1 MLWWSGSCCGSSRK
15 LSHGTSKELSEMIH
29 SEENIPANKDVLQ
42 EITPRQFDELDKAI
56 EIAEIEQYLSRV
68 TIFTTLMPKEISIL
82 ARSLKPCTLRDGEY
96 VYRQGDFAD
105 DFFLILGGSV
115 QKVVES
121 GDGEKPGIPVG
132 NPLYHGQY
140 FGQNAL
146 AMAGTKRSC
155 SMKVVGKTELRSISR
170 AVFISSFGPLSDI
183 LRRDKNLFDKFE
195 AYFSK

>member
-15 LSHGTSKELSEMIH
+15 LSSNTSKELSELIH
-29 SEENIPANKDVLQ
+29 SEENIPANKDVLE

-68 TIFTTLMPKEISIL
+68 TIFSTLMPKEISIL
-82 ARSLKPCTLRDGEY
+82 ARSLKPSTLRDGEY
-96 VYRQGDFAD
+96 VYRQGDVAD
-105 DFFLILGGSV
+105 DFFLIMGGSV

-121 GDGEKPGIPVG
+121 GDGEKPGISVG
-132 NPLYHGQY
+132 NPLFHGQY

-146 AMAGTKRSC
+146 AMAGSKRSC

-170 AVFISSFGPLSDI
+170 DAFVSNFGPLSDI
-183 LRRDKNLFDKFE
+183 LRRDTILFEKFQT
-195 AYFSK
+195 YFSQ